1 MSGNTTHSDTAERA
15 VTTDGGEHPGPEA
28 LAAREGVERVAVTY
42 EHDDP
47 DHCEAGYAGRTV
59 FGVTN
64 DDGELLVLE
73 HVDDDVVLL
82 PNGLVE
88 GGGGHLAAG
97 LEFMEVALGLEVEID
112 SVERVR
118 VVDHEVGGER
128 VDRTAHVVVGGSVV
142 GGDLDVHDDNWSGAW
157 ASEVPDGEESGDA
170 GADMALFLD

>member
-1 MSGNTTHSDTAERA
+1 MSGNTTHGDTAEGA

-28 LAAREGVERVAVTY
+28 LAAREGVERVEVTY

-88 GGGGHLAAG
+88 EGGHLVAG
-97 LEFMEVALGLEVEID
+97 LEFMEVALGLEVEVD

-118 VVDHEVGGER
+118 VVDHEVDGKR
-128 VDRTAHVVVGGSVV
+128 VDRTAHVVAAASVA
-142 GGDLDVHDDNWSGAW
+142 GGDLDVHDDNWTAAW
-157 ASEVPDGEESGDA
+157 VSEVPDGEESGDA
-170 GADMALFLD
+170 EADMALFLD